1 MNEKRIRRAVALFWI
16 LLPAI
21 AVTADSVTLKSIMQG
36 LRDDLVDISDGL
48 LTDDFELVANGAIGI
63 ANHPQIPAAQ
73 VQLVAAELGA
83 EMPAFKQLDTLVHDL
98 AVEISAA
105 AEAGNGGAA
114 ISDYQRMID
123 GCFACH
129 RAYKERVAAVLNQE
143 QDPSGHR

>member
-48 LTDDFELVANGAIGI
+48 LTDDFELVANGAVRI
-63 ANHPQIPAAQ
+63 ASHPQIPAAQ
-73 VQLVAAELGA
+73 VQRVAAELGT
-83 EMPAFKQLDTLVHDL
+83 EMAAFKQLDTLVHDL
-98 AVEISAA
+98 AIEISAA
-105 AEAGNGGAA
+105 AEAGNGDAA
-114 ISDYQRMID
+114 ISNYQRMID

-129 RAYKERVAAVLNQE
+129 RTFKERVAGVLNQE
-143 QDPSGHR
+143 HGPSGQR

>member
-1 MNEKRIRRAVALFWI
+1 MNEKRIRRAVALIWI

-48 LTDDFELVANGAIGI
+48 LTDDFELVANGAVSI
-63 ANHPQIPAAQ
+63 AQHPQIPPAQ
-73 VQLVAAELGA
+73 VQLVAAELGT
-83 EMPAFKQLDTLVHDL
+83 EMAAFKQIDTLVHDL
-98 AVEISAA
+98 AIEISAA
-105 AEAGNGGAA
+105 AAAGNRDTA
-114 ISDYQRMID
+114 ISDYQRMIE

-143 QDPSGHR
+143 QDPSRQR

>member
-48 LTDDFELVANGAIGI
+48 LTDDFELVANGAVSI

-73 VQLVAAELGA
+73 VQLVAAELGTQ
-83 EMPAFKQLDTLVHDL
+83 MPAFKQLDTLVHDL
-98 AVEISAA
+98 AIEISAA
-105 AEAGNGGAA
+105 AEAGNGDAA
-114 ISDYQRMID
+114 ISNYQRMID

-129 RAYKERVAAVLNQE
+129 RTFKERVAGVLNQE
-143 QDPSGHR
+143 HGPSGQR